1 MEVHNMS
8 TYDQINNIPKNS
20 FQMIDVCNSP
30 IYFHTTPN
38 QDGKCEFL
46 SKKLPIS
53 ILDAS
58 NLQKPV
64 IRFARLL
71 YLPTSAITPQ
81 TPYEHS
87 PMYEYYDVFT
97 DIDNRYTLYTSDL
110 YIKNFVSNGF
120 TIPILYSITNRD
132 QYSRFLQIQRA
143 PVVPMP
149 TENEA
154 FRFTVNLFKSKN
166 QDNPSSEAAPAGMNS
181 SAPVVSVKYD
191 SIPSS
196 NPSFVAPAEEKKDN
210 SSPNTAPE
218 DTNSSGSNPV
228 PTAPEKPATADETLT
243 LNELSFDNSTEAK
256 KDGISPETT
265 TDETNKSA
273 PEKADSLADTISS
286 KSISLTN
293 PADKKSEKSSQKTA
307 STDKKQDNSTAT
319 KENSYT
325 DELTGLKIIFDDGSE
340 DKKNKDTD
348 KDSRLKKIGAENNPF
363 SPYLSFHQDRYGMSD
378 GTMGITSPYR
388 EEGSS
393 GYSYTYDA
401 FTNFIVLPQSI
412 ECTINRDGTVEN
424 EVRLTVYMNP
434 NMFQTITVKPNK
446 TGNLINEIQ
455 KIFPQACLE
464 PFVKCANKHLSAYIS
479 KMLAKTPIT
488 YKYKKSGWNMFV
500 FPNGQR
506 SMFYCNDAMEHN
518 AVFCPET
525 GKRLDFLPNVTQSQA
540 FYYAVK
546 MLALGNMTK
555 TLPLF
560 LFSHIGVMYSIF
572 EEAGFA
578 PNFLLNIVGHTGS
591 LKTSVSKIFF
601 KILKDNRNDI
611 ASSFNDTATAMEIKM
626 GNTFDEVLLI
636 DDFRPS
642 SNKTETSR
650 MRNSLE
656 KLVRYFGDGVGK
668 SRGNPLLT
676 LNKEFRPHGVCAITG
691 EYLYGVPSSLLRML
705 IVHVNRNT
713 FDKKLLK
720 FYQDNPLM
728 FPTHIRFFIDYLQAN
743 YDVLVNHIRTQF
755 PILRDEYRTR
765 NWESRLVQTA
775 AWLNI
780 TAEIIFKFYAVKM
793 KLTSPEDAE
802 RQYEQCKFAI
812 SEAVN
817 QSNELAT
824 NTSPEKM
831 FLSGM
836 TRQIRDKKLLIADC
850 KNAYKQNT
858 ELYAGFLDREK
869 RRLFVRPTKA
879 FNAVLQYCDKM
890 DMRFTETERSTRQAL
905 IVNGYIQGQSEDDK
919 ENTSYVVRLDNNKE
933 VRMLAFYL
941 DKLESE
947 YGKIPC
953 NND

>member
-1 MEVHNMS
+1 MS
-8 TYDQINNIPKNS
+8 TSDQRNNIPKNS
-20 FQMIDVCNSP
+20 FQMIDVCNLP
-30 IYFHTTPN
+30 IYFDTTLN

-53 ILDAS
+53 ILDSS

-64 IRFARLL
+64 IRFARLIGFTNPNSTMPEYANAMLPSNNL
-71 YLPTSAITPQ
+71 YTV
-81 TPYEHS
+81 YC
-87 PMYEYYDVFT
+87 
-97 DIDNRYTLYTSDL
+97 DIDNKYALYTTDSSNC
-110 YIKNFVSNGF
+110 NFAYNGF
-120 TIPILYSITNRD
+120 SIPVLPPITNRD
-132 QYSRFLQIQRA
+132 QYSGFLQIQRA

-166 QDNPSSEAAPAGMNS
+166 QDNPSSEAAPSVMNN

-191 SIPSS
+191 STPSS
-196 NPSFVAPAEEKKDN
+196 NPSFVAPAE
-210 SSPNTAPE
+210 
-218 DTNSSGSNPV
+218 
-228 PTAPEKPATADETLT
+228 
-243 LNELSFDNSTEAK
+243 AK
-256 KDGISPETT
+256 KDGISPETAP
-265 TDETNKSA
+265 DETNKSA
-273 PEKADSLADTISS
+273 PEKADTLADTISS
-286 KSISLTN
+286 KSISLNN
-293 PADKKSEKSSQKTA
+293 PADKKSEKSSQKTD
-307 STDKKQDNSTAT
+307 STDKKQDNSTAA

-325 DELTGLKIIFDDGSE
+325 DKLTGLKIIFDDGSE

-348 KDSRLKKIGAENNPF
+348 KDSRLKKIGTDNNPF

-378 GTMGITSPYR
+378 GTMGITTPYR

-401 FTNFIVLPQSI
+401 FTNFIVIPQSI

-424 EVRLTVYMNP
+424 EVRLTVYLKP
-434 NMFQTITVKPNK
+434 NIYQTITVKPNK

-479 KMLAKTPIT
+479 KMLAKTPMT
-488 YKYKKSGWNMFV
+488 YRYKKSGWNMFV

-728 FPTHIRFFIDYLQAN
+728 FPTHIRFFIDYLQAK

-812 SEAVN
+812 SEVVN

-836 TRQIRDKKLLIADC
+836 TRQIRDKMLLIADC

-858 ELYAGFLDREK
+858 ELYAGFLDQEK

>member
-1 MEVHNMS
+1 MS
-8 TYDQINNIPKNS
+8 IYDQINNIPRNS
-20 FQMIDVCNSP
+20 FQMVDVCNLP
-30 IYFHTTPN
+30 IYFDTTLN
-38 QDGKCEFL
+38 QDGKYEFK
-46 SKKLPIS
+46 SPKSPIS
-53 ILDAS
+53 ILNTGD
-58 NLQKPV
+58 LQNPV
-64 IRFARLL
+64 IRFARLIGFSSPNSTIPEYANAMLPSSNL
-71 YLPTSAITPQ
+71 YTV
-81 TPYEHS
+81 YC
-87 PMYEYYDVFT
+87 
-97 DIDNRYTLYTSDL
+97 DIDNKYSLYTTDSSNSN
-110 YIKNFVSNGF
+110 YTYNGF
-120 TIPILYSITNRD
+120 SIPVFPLTINFE
-132 QYSRFLQIQRA
+132 QYSTFLQIQRA
-143 PVVPMP
+143 PVAPIP
-149 TENEA
+149 TENEV
-154 FRFTVNLFKSKN
+154 FRFAVEQFNSKN
-166 QDNPSSEAAPAGMNS
+166 RQNPSPEAAP
-181 SAPVVSVKYD
+181 
-191 SIPSS
+191 
-196 NPSFVAPAEEKKDN
+196 
-210 SSPNTAPE
+210 
-218 DTNSSGSNPV
+218 
-228 PTAPEKPATADETLT
+228 
-243 LNELSFDNSTEAK
+243 
-256 KDGISPETT
+256 
-265 TDETNKSA
+265 DETNKYA
-273 PEKADSLADTISS
+273 PEKSATLADAISS
-286 KSISLTN
+286 KSLSLSN
-293 PADKKSEKSSQKTA
+293 PEDKKSEKTSPATDSP
-307 STDKKQDNSTAT
+307 DKKQDNSTAA

-340 DKKNKDTD
+340 EKKEKNDD
-348 KDSRLKKIGAENNPF
+348 KDSNLKKIGAENDPF

-378 GTMGITSPYR
+378 GTMGITSYR
-388 EEGSS
+388 DDGSS
-393 GYSYTYDA
+393 GFSYTYDA
-401 FTNFIVLPQSI
+401 FTNFIVIPQSI

-424 EVRLTVYMNP
+424 EVRLTVYLKP
-434 NMFQTITVKPNK
+434 NIYQTITVKPNK

-479 KMLAKTPIT
+479 KMLAKTPLT
-488 YKYKKSGWNMFV
+488 YRYRKSGWNMFV

-506 SMFYCNDAMEHN
+506 SMFYCNDAMEQN
-518 AVFCPET
+518 AVFSTET
-525 GKRLDFLPNVTQSQA
+525 GKRLDFFPNVTQSQA
-540 FYYAVK
+540 FYFAVK

-601 KILKDNRNDI
+601 KILRDNRNDI

-705 IVHVNRNT
+705 IVHVNTKT

-743 YDVLVNHIRTQF
+743 YGVLVNHIRTRS
-755 PILRDEYRTR
+755 PVLRDEYRTR
-765 NWESRLVQTA
+765 SWESRLVQTA
-775 AWLNI
+775 AWLDI
-780 TAEIIFKFYAVKM
+780 TAEIVFKFYAVQM
-793 KLTSPEDAE
+793 KLTSPEDAK

-817 QSNELAT
+817 ESNELAT

-831 FLSGM
+831 FLNGM
-836 TRQIRDKKLLIADC
+836 TKQIRDKKLLIAES
-850 KNAYKQNT
+850 KNVYKQNT
-858 ELYAGFLDREK
+858 ELYAGFIDKEK

-879 FNAVLQYCDKM
+879 FNSVLQYCDKM

-941 DKLESE
+941 DKLENE

-953 NND
+953 CTGE

>member
-1 MEVHNMS
+1 MS

-20 FQMIDVCNSP
+20 FQMTDACNLP
-30 IYFHTTPN
+30 IYFDTTLN
-38 QDGKCEFL
+38 QEGKCEFL

-53 ILDAS
+53 ILDSS

-64 IRFARLL
+64 IRFARLIGFTNPNSTMPEYANAMLPSNNL
-71 YLPTSAITPQ
+71 YTV
-81 TPYEHS
+81 YC
-87 PMYEYYDVFT
+87 
-97 DIDNRYTLYTSDL
+97 DIDNKYALYTTDSSSC
-110 YIKNFVSNGF
+110 NFAYNGF
-120 TIPILYSITNRD
+120 SIPMFPPITNRD
-132 QYSRFLQIQRA
+132 QYSLFLQIQRA
-143 PVVPMP
+143 PVAPMP

-154 FRFTVNLFKSKN
+154 FRFAVNQFKSKK
-166 QDNPSSEAAPAGMNS
+166 QDNPLSEAAPAGINN

-196 NPSFVAPAEEKKDN
+196 NPSFVAPAE
-210 SSPNTAPE
+210 
-218 DTNSSGSNPV
+218 
-228 PTAPEKPATADETLT
+228 
-243 LNELSFDNSTEAK
+243 AK
-256 KDGISPETT
+256 KDDISSEIAP
-265 TDETNKSA
+265 DETNKSA
-273 PEKADSLADTISS
+273 PEKADTLADTISS
-286 KSISLTN
+286 KSISLSN
-293 PADKKSEKSSQKTA
+293 PEEKKSEKTSPATDSP
-307 STDKKQDNSTAT
+307 DKKQDNSTAA

-325 DELTGLKIIFDDGSE
+325 DKLTGLKIIFDDGSQ

-378 GTMGITSPYR
+378 GTMGITTPYR
-388 EEGSS
+388 NDGDS

-401 FTNFIVLPQSI
+401 FTNFIVIPQSI
-412 ECTINRDGTVEN
+412 ECTINRDGTAEN
-424 EVRLTVYMNP
+424 EVRLTVYLKP
-434 NMFQTITVKPNK
+434 NIYQTITVKPNK

-479 KMLAKTPIT
+479 KMLAKTPLT
-488 YKYKKSGWNMFV
+488 YRYRKSGWNMIV

-506 SMFYCNDAMEHN
+506 SMFYCNDAMEQN
-518 AVFCPET
+518 AVFSTET
-525 GKRLDFLPNVTQSQA
+525 GKRLDFLPKVTQSQA
-540 FYYAVK
+540 FYFAVK

-601 KILKDNRNDI
+601 KILRDNRNDI

-720 FYQDNPLM
+720 FYQDNPLI

-780 TAEIIFKFYAVKM
+780 TAEIIFKFYAVQM

-817 QSNELAT
+817 ESNELAT

-831 FLSGM
+831 FLNGM
-836 TRQIRDKKLLIADC
+836 TKQIRDKKLLIAES
-850 KNAYKQNT
+850 KNVYKQNT
-858 ELYAGFLDREK
+858 ELYAGFIDREK

>member
-1 MEVHNMS
+1 MS
-8 TYDQINNIPKNS
+8 AYDQINNIPKNS
-20 FQMIDVCNSP
+20 FQLVDVSNLP
-30 IYFHTTPN
+30 IYFDTTQN
-38 QDGKCEFL
+38 QSDKYEFK
-46 SKKLPIS
+46 SPKSPIS
-53 ILDAS
+53 ILNTGD
-58 NLQKPV
+58 LQNPV
-64 IRFARLL
+64 IRFARLIGFSNPNSTIPEYANSMLPSSNL
-71 YLPTSAITPQ
+71 YTV
-81 TPYEHS
+81 YC
-87 PMYEYYDVFT
+87 
-97 DIDNRYTLYTSDL
+97 DIDNKYSLYTTDSSNSN
-110 YIKNFVSNGF
+110 YTYNGF
-120 TIPILYSITNRD
+120 SIPVFPPAINFE
-132 QYSRFLQIQRA
+132 QYSAFLQIQRA
-143 PVVPMP
+143 PVAPIP

-154 FRFTVNLFKSKN
+154 FRFAVELFNAKNRQNL
-166 QDNPSSEAAPAGMNS
+166 SSETAPAGMNNS
-181 SAPVVSVKYD
+181 GPVVEVKYD

-196 NPSFVAPAEEKKDN
+196 NPSFTAPANDEQKNLLPE
-210 SSPNTAPE
+210 TAPE
-218 DTNSSGSNPV
+218 ETNSSGSKPIA
-228 PTAPEKPATADETLT
+228 PAPEKPEASDETLS
-243 LNELSFDNSTEAK
+243 LNELNFDNSSEAK
-256 KDGISPETT
+256 KNDTSPETAP
-265 TDETNKSA
+265 DETNKSA
-273 PEKADSLADTISS
+273 PEKSATLADAISS
-286 KSISLTN
+286 KSISLSN
-293 PADKKSEKSSQKTA
+293 PEEKKSEKTSPATDSP
-307 STDKKQDNSTAT
+307 DKKQDNSTAA

-340 DKKNKDTD
+340 EKKKKNDD
-348 KDSRLKKIGAENNPF
+348 KDSNLKKISAENDPF

-378 GTMGITSPYR
+378 GTMGITTPYR
-388 EEGSS
+388 NDGDS

-401 FTNFIVLPQSI
+401 FTNFIVIPQSI
-412 ECTINRDGTVEN
+412 DCTINRDGTAEN
-424 EVRLTVYMNP
+424 EVRLTVYLRP
-434 NMFQTITVKPNK
+434 NIYQTITVKPNK

-479 KMLAKTPIT
+479 KMLAKTPLT
-488 YKYKKSGWNMFV
+488 YRYRKSGWNMFS

-506 SMFYCNDAMEHN
+506 SMFYCNDAMEQN
-518 AVFCPET
+518 AVFSTET

-540 FYYAVK
+540 FYFAVK

-601 KILKDNRNDI
+601 KILRDNRNDI

-743 YDVLVNHIRTQF
+743 YGVLVNYIRTRF
-755 PILRDEYRTR
+755 PVLRDEYRTR
-765 NWESRLVQTA
+765 SWESRLVQTA
-775 AWLNI
+775 AWLDI
-780 TAEIIFKFYAVKM
+780 TAEIVFKFYAVQM
-793 KLTSPEDAE
+793 ILTSPEDAK

-817 QSNELAT
+817 ESNELAT

-831 FLSGM
+831 FLNGM
-836 TRQIRDKKLLIADC
+836 TKQIRDKKLLIAEN
-850 KNAYKQNT
+850 KNVYKQNT
-858 ELYAGFLDREK
+858 ELYAGFIDKEK

-879 FNAVLQYCDKM
+879 FNSVLQYCDKM

-941 DKLESE
+941 DKLENE

-953 NND
+953 CTEK

>member
-1 MEVHNMS
+1 MV
-8 TYDQINNIPKNS
+8 
-20 FQMIDVCNSP
+20 
-30 IYFHTTPN
+30 
-38 QDGKCEFL
+38 
-46 SKKLPIS
+46 
-53 ILDAS
+53 
-58 NLQKPV
+58 
-64 IRFARLL
+64 
-71 YLPTSAITPQ
+71 
-81 TPYEHS
+81 
-87 PMYEYYDVFT
+87 
-97 DIDNRYTLYTSDL
+97 
-110 YIKNFVSNGF
+110 
-120 TIPILYSITNRD
+120 
-132 QYSRFLQIQRA
+132 
-143 PVVPMP
+143 
-149 TENEA
+149 
-154 FRFTVNLFKSKN
+154 
-166 QDNPSSEAAPAGMNS
+166 
-181 SAPVVSVKYD
+181 
-191 SIPSS
+191 
-196 NPSFVAPAEEKKDN
+196 
-210 SSPNTAPE
+210 
-218 DTNSSGSNPV
+218 
-228 PTAPEKPATADETLT
+228 
-243 LNELSFDNSTEAK
+243 
-256 KDGISPETT
+256 
-265 TDETNKSA
+265 
-273 PEKADSLADTISS
+273 
-286 KSISLTN
+286 
-293 PADKKSEKSSQKTA
+293 
-307 STDKKQDNSTAT
+307 
-319 KENSYT
+319 
-325 DELTGLKIIFDDGSE
+325 
-340 DKKNKDTD
+340 
-348 KDSRLKKIGAENNPF
+348 
-363 SPYLSFHQDRYGMSD
+363 
-378 GTMGITSPYR
+378 
-388 EEGSS
+388 
-393 GYSYTYDA
+393 
-401 FTNFIVLPQSI
+401 
-412 ECTINRDGTVEN
+412 
-424 EVRLTVYMNP
+424 
-434 NMFQTITVKPNK
+434 
-446 TGNLINEIQ
+446 
-455 KIFPQACLE
+455 FPQACLD

-479 KMLAKTPIT
+479 RLLADTPMN
-488 YKYKKSGWNMFV
+488 YKFRKSGWNMFIY
-500 FPNGQR
+500 PTGQR
-506 SMFYCNDAMEHN
+506 TMFYCNDTMFQNEI
-518 AVFCPET
+518 FSTET
-525 GKRLDFLPNVTQSQA
+525 GKYLNYYDNITRNQA
-540 FYYAVK
+540 FYHAVK

-728 FPTHIRFFIDYLQAN
+728 FPTHIRFFIDYLQEN

-802 RQYEQCKFAI
+802 RQYQQCKFAI

-817 QSNELAT
+817 ESNELAT

-836 TRQIRDKKLLIADC
+836 TKQIRDKKLLIADC
-850 KNAYKQNT
+850 KNAYKKNT

>member
-1 MEVHNMS
+1 MS

-30 IYFHTTPN
+30 IYFDTTLN
-38 QDGKCEFL
+38 QDGKCVFL

-53 ILDAS
+53 ILDSS

-81 TPYEHS
+81 TPYEQL
-87 PMYEYYDVFT
+87 PIYDYYNVFT
-97 DIDNRYTLYTSDL
+97 DIDNRYSLYTTDI

-120 TIPILYSITNRD
+120 TIPMLYPIANYD

-143 PVVPMP
+143 PIAPLP
-149 TENEA
+149 TNNEA
-154 FRFTVNLFKSKN
+154 FRFTANLFNQKTSDTSANEK
-166 QDNPSSEAAPAGMNS
+166 QDNPSSEAAPAGINN
-181 SAPVVSVKYD
+181 SAPVVAIKYD

-196 NPSFVAPAEEKKDN
+196 NPSFVAPA
-210 SSPNTAPE
+210 
-218 DTNSSGSNPV
+218 
-228 PTAPEKPATADETLT
+228 
-243 LNELSFDNSTEAK
+243 EAK

-273 PEKADSLADTISS
+273 PEKATTLADTISS

-293 PADKKSEKSSQKTA
+293 PADKKSEKSSQKTD
-307 STDKKQDNSTAT
+307 STDKKQDNSTAA

-325 DELTGLKIIFDDGSE
+325 DKLTGLKIIFDDGSE

-378 GTMGITSPYR
+378 GTMGITTPYR
-388 EEGSS
+388 DNGSS

-401 FTNFIVLPQSI
+401 FTNFIVIPQSI

-434 NMFQTITVKPNK
+434 NMFQTIIVKPNK

-518 AVFCPET
+518 AVFSPET

-705 IVHVNRNT
+705 IVHVNTQT

-780 TAEIIFKFYAVKM
+780 TAEIVFKFYAVKM

-858 ELYAGFLDREK
+858 ELYAGFIDREK

>member
-1 MEVHNMS
+1 M
-8 TYDQINNIPKNS
+8 DIRIPRPAIPNKD
-20 FQMIDVCNSP
+20 FTFFDICNSP
-30 IYFHTTPN
+30 IHLDITLNSGVIYEYLTPRTDEAFID
-38 QDGKCEFL
+38 QSSLK
-46 SKKLPIS
+46 
-53 ILDAS
+53 
-58 NLQKPV
+58 KPV
-64 IRFARLL
+64 IRFARIIS
-71 YLPTSAITPQ
+71 T
-81 TPYEHS
+81 TPYNPVLPS
-87 PMYEYYDVFT
+87 NLYTVFT
-97 DIDNRYTLYTSDL
+97 DIDNKYTLYKTDKPIRNEPFGNL
-110 YIKNFVSNGF
+110 A
-120 TIPILYSITNRD
+120 IPVFNPINEAACYSLT
-132 QYSRFLQIQRA
+132 LQRQPA
-143 PVVPMP
+143 PVNPARNDSAVLFG
-149 TENEA
+149 ENNDIQKE
-154 FRFTVNLFKSKN
+154 T
-166 QDNPSSEAAPAGMNS
+166 
-181 SAPVVSVKYD
+181 
-191 SIPSS
+191 
-196 NPSFVAPAEEKKDN
+196 
-210 SSPNTAPE
+210 
-218 DTNSSGSNPV
+218 
-228 PTAPEKPATADETLT
+228 PEKPDNTADT
-243 LNELSFDNSTEAK
+243 
-256 KDGISPETT
+256 
-265 TDETNKSA
+265 
-273 PEKADSLADTISS
+273 
-286 KSISLTN
+286 
-293 PADKKSEKSSQKTA
+293 
-307 STDKKQDNSTAT
+307 KQDNS
-319 KENSYT
+319 S
-325 DELTGLKIIFDDGSE
+325 
-340 DKKNKDTD
+340 
-348 KDSRLKKIGAENNPF
+348 AEQKNPF
-363 SPYLSFHQDRYGMSD
+363 SSEPSFKNGRYCISD
-378 GTMGITSPYR
+378 GKMCLMSIFSEP
-388 EEGSS
+388 GS
-393 GYSYTYDA
+393 TDPIIKCEP
-401 FTNFIVLPQSI
+401 FTNFCVIPQSI
-412 ECTINRDGTVEN
+412 DCIIERDGKMGKEL
-424 EVRLTVYMNP
+424 RLTIYMNQYLY
-434 NMFQTITVKPNK
+434 QTITVKPNK
-446 TGNLINEIQ
+446 TEHLMDDIQ
-455 KIFPQACLE
+455 MVFPQACLD

-479 KMLAKTPIT
+479 RLLADTPMN
-488 YKYKKSGWNMFV
+488 YKFRKSGWNMFIY
-500 FPNGQR
+500 PTGQR
-506 SMFYCNDAMEHN
+506 TMFYCNDTMFQNEI
-518 AVFCPET
+518 FSTET
-525 GKRLDFLPNVTQSQA
+525 GKYLNYYENITRNQA
-540 FYYAVK
+540 FYHAVK

-780 TAEIIFKFYAVKM
+780 TAEIIFKFYAVQM

-812 SEAVN
+812 SEVVN

-831 FLSGM
+831 FLNGM
-836 TRQIRDKKLLIADC
+836 TKQIRDKKLLIADC
-850 KNAYKQNT
+850 KSAYKQDT

-941 DKLESE
+941 DKLENE

-953 NND
+953 CIEK

>member
-1 MEVHNMS
+1 MEVHDMS
-8 TYDQINNIPKNS
+8 TYDQINNIPRNS
-20 FQMIDVCNSP
+20 FQMVDVCNLP
-30 IYFHTTPN
+30 IYFDTALN
-38 QDGKCEFL
+38 QDGKYEFKFPK
-46 SKKLPIS
+46 SPIS
-53 ILDAS
+53 ILNTGD
-58 NLQKPV
+58 LQNPV
-64 IRFARLL
+64 IRFARLIGFSSPNSTIPECANAMLPSSNL
-71 YLPTSAITPQ
+71 YTV
-81 TPYEHS
+81 YC
-87 PMYEYYDVFT
+87 
-97 DIDNRYTLYTSDL
+97 DIDNKYSLYTTDESNNN
-110 YIKNFVSNGF
+110 YSYNGF
-120 TIPILYSITNRD
+120 SIPVFPPAINLE
-132 QYSRFLQIQRA
+132 QYSAFLQIQRA
-143 PVVPMP
+143 PVAPIP

-154 FRFTVNLFKSKN
+154 FRFAVEQFNSKN
-166 QDNPSSEAAPAGMNS
+166 RQNPSPEAAP
-181 SAPVVSVKYD
+181 
-191 SIPSS
+191 
-196 NPSFVAPAEEKKDN
+196 
-210 SSPNTAPE
+210 
-218 DTNSSGSNPV
+218 
-228 PTAPEKPATADETLT
+228 
-243 LNELSFDNSTEAK
+243 
-256 KDGISPETT
+256 
-265 TDETNKSA
+265 DETNKSA
-273 PEKADSLADTISS
+273 PEKSATLADAISS
-286 KSISLTN
+286 KSLSLSN
-293 PADKKSEKSSQKTA
+293 PEDKKSKKTSPA
-307 STDKKQDNSTAT
+307 TDSPDKKQDNSTAA

-325 DELTGLKIIFDDGSE
+325 DVLTGLEIIFDDGSE
-340 DKKNKDTD
+340 EKKEKNDD
-348 KDSRLKKIGAENNPF
+348 KDSNLKKIGAENDPF

-378 GTMGITSPYR
+378 GTMGITTPYR
-388 EEGSS
+388 DDGSS
-393 GYSYTYDA
+393 GFSYTYDA
-401 FTNFIVLPQSI
+401 FTNFIVIPQSI
-412 ECTINRDGTVEN
+412 ECTINRDGTAEN
-424 EVRLTVYMNP
+424 EVRLTVYLKP
-434 NMFQTITVKPNK
+434 NIYQTITVKPNK

-479 KMLAKTPIT
+479 KMLAKTPLT
-488 YKYKKSGWNMFV
+488 YRYRKSGWNMFA

-506 SMFYCNDAMEHN
+506 SMFFCNDAMEQN
-518 AVFCPET
+518 AVFSTET

-540 FYYAVK
+540 FYFAVK

-601 KILKDNRNDI
+601 KILRDNRNDI

-705 IVHVNRNT
+705 IVHVNTKT

-743 YDVLVNHIRTQF
+743 YGVLVNHIRTRS
-755 PILRDEYRTR
+755 PVLCDEYRTR
-765 NWESRLVQTA
+765 SWESRLVQTA
-775 AWLNI
+775 AWLDI
-780 TAEIIFKFYAVKM
+780 TAEIVFKFYAVQM
-793 KLTSPEDAE
+793 KLTSPEDAK

-817 QSNELAT
+817 ESNELAT

-831 FLSGM
+831 FLNGM
-836 TRQIRDKKLLIADC
+836 TKQIRDYNLLIAES
-850 KNAYKQNT
+850 KTVYKQNT
-858 ELYAGFLDREK
+858 ELYAGFIDKEK

-941 DKLESE
+941 DKLENE

-953 NND
+953 CNENE

>member
-1 MEVHNMS
+1 MEVHDMS
-8 TYDQINNIPKNS
+8 TYDPINNIPKNS
-20 FQMIDVCNSP
+20 FQMLDVCNSP
-30 IYFHTTPN
+30 IYFDTTLN
-38 QDGKCEFL
+38 QDGKYEFK
-46 SKKLPIS
+46 SPKSPIS
-53 ILDAS
+53 ILNTGD
-58 NLQKPV
+58 LQNPV
-64 IRFARLL
+64 IRFARLIGFSNPNSTIPEYANAMLPSSNL
-71 YLPTSAITPQ
+71 YTV
-81 TPYEHS
+81 YC
-87 PMYEYYDVFT
+87 
-97 DIDNRYTLYTSDL
+97 DIDNKYLLYTTDESNNN
-110 YIKNFVSNGF
+110 YTYNGF
-120 TIPILYSITNRD
+120 SIPVFPPAINLE
-132 QYSRFLQIQRA
+132 QYSTFLQIQSA
-143 PVVPMP
+143 PVAPIP

-154 FRFTVNLFKSKN
+154 FRFAVEQFNSKN
-166 QDNPSSEAAPAGMNS
+166 RQNPSPEAAP
-181 SAPVVSVKYD
+181 
-191 SIPSS
+191 
-196 NPSFVAPAEEKKDN
+196 
-210 SSPNTAPE
+210 
-218 DTNSSGSNPV
+218 
-228 PTAPEKPATADETLT
+228 
-243 LNELSFDNSTEAK
+243 
-256 KDGISPETT
+256 
-265 TDETNKSA
+265 DETNKYA
-273 PEKADSLADTISS
+273 PEKSATLADAISS
-286 KSISLTN
+286 KSLSLTN
-293 PADKKSEKSSQKTA
+293 STDKKSEKTSPATDSP
-307 STDKKQDNSTAT
+307 DKKQDNSTAA

-340 DKKNKDTD
+340 EKKKKNDD
-348 KDSRLKKIGAENNPF
+348 KDSNLKKIGAENDPF

-378 GTMGITSPYR
+378 GTMGITTPYR
-388 EEGSS
+388 DDGDS
-393 GYSYTYDA
+393 GFSYTYDA
-401 FTNFIVLPQSI
+401 FTNFIVIPQSI
-412 ECTINRDGTVEN
+412 ECTINRDGTAEN
-424 EVRLTVYMNP
+424 EVRLTVYLKP
-434 NMFQTITVKPNK
+434 NIYQTITVKPNK

-479 KMLAKTPIT
+479 KMLAKTPLT
-488 YKYKKSGWNMFV
+488 YRYRKSGWNMFV

-506 SMFYCNDAMEHN
+506 SMFYCNDAMEQN
-518 AVFCPET
+518 AVFSTET

-540 FYYAVK
+540 FYFAVK

-601 KILKDNRNDI
+601 KILRDNRNDI

-705 IVHVNRNT
+705 IVHVNNKT

-743 YDVLVNHIRTQF
+743 YGVLVNHIRTHF
-755 PILRDEYRTR
+755 PVLCDEYRTR
-765 NWESRLVQTA
+765 SWESRLVHTA
-775 AWLNI
+775 AWLDI
-780 TAEIIFKFYAVKM
+780 TAEIVFKFYAVQM
-793 KLTSPEDAE
+793 KLTSPEDAK

-831 FLSGM
+831 FLNGM
-836 TRQIRDKKLLIADC
+836 TKQIRDKKLLIAES
-850 KNAYKQNT
+850 KNVYKQNT
-858 ELYAGFLDREK
+858 ELYAGFIDKEK

-941 DKLESE
+941 DKLENE

-953 NND
+953 CTGE

>member
-1 MEVHNMS
+1 MS
-8 TYDQINNIPKNS
+8 AYDQINNIPKNS
-20 FQMIDVCNSP
+20 FQLVDVCNLP
-30 IYFHTTPN
+30 IYFDTTQN
-38 QDGKCEFL
+38 QSDKYEFK
-46 SKKLPIS
+46 SPKSPIS
-53 ILDAS
+53 ILKTGD
-58 NLQKPV
+58 LQKPV
-64 IRFARLL
+64 IRFARLIGFSNPNSTIPEYANAMLPSSNL
-71 YLPTSAITPQ
+71 YTV
-81 TPYEHS
+81 YC
-87 PMYEYYDVFT
+87 
-97 DIDNRYTLYTSDL
+97 DIDNKYLLYTTDESNNNYSYKDFL
-110 YIKNFVSNGF
+110 IPVFPPAINFE
-120 TIPILYSITNRD
+120 
-132 QYSRFLQIQRA
+132 QYSALLQIQRA
-143 PVVPMP
+143 PVAPIP

-154 FRFTVNLFKSKN
+154 FRFAVELFNSKN
-166 QDNPSSEAAPAGMNS
+166 RQNLSSETATAGMNNS
-181 SAPVVSVKYD
+181 GPVVEVKYD

-196 NPSFVAPAEEKKDN
+196 NPSFTAPANDEQNNLLPEA
-210 SSPNTAPE
+210 SPDE
-218 DTNSSGSNPV
+218 TNSSGSEPIA
-228 PTAPEKPATADETLT
+228 PAPEKTEASDKTLY
-243 LNELSFDNSTEAK
+243 LNELNFDNSTETK
-256 KDGISPETT
+256 KNDLSPESAP
-265 TDETNKSA
+265 DETNKSA
-273 PEKADSLADTISS
+273 PEKSATLADAISS
-286 KSISLTN
+286 KSISLSN
-293 PADKKSEKSSQKTA
+293 PEEKKSEKTSPATDSP
-307 STDKKQDNSTAT
+307 DKKQDNSTAA

-340 DKKNKDTD
+340 EKKKKNDD
-348 KDSRLKKIGAENNPF
+348 KDSNLKKISAENDPF

-378 GTMGITSPYR
+378 GTMGITTPYR
-388 EEGSS
+388 NDGDS

-401 FTNFIVLPQSI
+401 FTNFIVIPQSI
-412 ECTINRDGTVEN
+412 DCTINRDGTAEN
-424 EVRLTVYMNP
+424 EVRLTVYLKP
-434 NMFQTITVKPNK
+434 NIYQTITVKPNK
-446 TGNLINEIQ
+446 TGILINEIQ

-479 KMLAKTPIT
+479 KMLAKTPLT
-488 YKYKKSGWNMFV
+488 YRYRKSGWNMIV

-506 SMFYCNDAMEHN
+506 SMFYCNDAMEQN
-518 AVFCPET
+518 AVFSTET

-540 FYYAVK
+540 FYFAVK

-601 KILKDNRNDI
+601 KILRDNRNDI

-720 FYQDNPLM
+720 FYQDNPLI

-743 YDVLVNHIRTQF
+743 YDVLVNYIRTKF
-755 PILRDEYRTR
+755 PVLRDEYRTR
-765 NWESRLVQTA
+765 SWESRLVQTA
-775 AWLNI
+775 AWLDI
-780 TAEIIFKFYAVKM
+780 TAEIIFKFYAVQM
-793 KLTSPEDAE
+793 ILTSPEDAK

-817 QSNELAT
+817 ESNELAT

-831 FLSGM
+831 FLNGM
-836 TRQIRDKKLLIADC
+836 TKQIRDKKLLIAES

-858 ELYAGFLDREK
+858 ELYAGFIDREK

-879 FNAVLQYCDKM
+879 FNSVLQYCDKM

-941 DKLESE
+941 DKLENE

-953 NND
+953 CTEK

>member
-1 MEVHNMS
+1 MS
-8 TYDQINNIPKNS
+8 AYDQINNIPKNS
-20 FQMIDVCNSP
+20 FQLVDVCNLP
-30 IYFHTTPN
+30 IYFDTTQN
-38 QDGKCEFL
+38 QSDKYEFK
-46 SKKLPIS
+46 SPKSPIS
-53 ILDAS
+53 ILKTGD
-58 NLQKPV
+58 LQKPV
-64 IRFARLL
+64 IRFARLIGFSNPNSTIPEYANAMLPSSNL
-71 YLPTSAITPQ
+71 YTV
-81 TPYEHS
+81 YC
-87 PMYEYYDVFT
+87 
-97 DIDNRYTLYTSDL
+97 DIDNKYLLYTTDESNNNYSYKDFS
-110 YIKNFVSNGF
+110 IPVFPPAINFK
-120 TIPILYSITNRD
+120 
-132 QYSRFLQIQRA
+132 QYSALLQIQRA
-143 PVVPMP
+143 PVAPIP

-154 FRFTVNLFKSKN
+154 FRFAVELFNAKNRKNL
-166 QDNPSSEAAPAGMNS
+166 SSETATAGMNNS
-181 SAPVVSVKYD
+181 GPVVEVKYD

-196 NPSFVAPAEEKKDN
+196 NPSFTAPANDEQNNLLPEA
-210 SSPNTAPE
+210 SPDE
-218 DTNSSGSNPV
+218 TNSSGSKPIA
-228 PTAPEKPATADETLT
+228 PAPEKPAAADETLS
-243 LNELSFDNSTEAK
+243 LNELNFDDSTEAK
-256 KDGISPETT
+256 KDGITQEAAP
-265 TDETNKSA
+265 DETNKSA
-273 PEKADSLADTISS
+273 PEKATTLADTISS
-286 KSISLTN
+286 KSISLSN
-293 PADKKSEKSSQKTA
+293 PADKKSKKSSQKTA
-307 STDKKQDNSTAT
+307 SQDNSTAT

-363 SPYLSFHQDRYGMSD
+363 SPYLSFHQDRYGMSE
-378 GTMGITSPYR
+378 GTMGITTPYR
-388 EEGSS
+388 DNGSS

-446 TGNLINEIQ
+446 TGNIINEIQ

-479 KMLAKTPIT
+479 KMLAKTPLT
-488 YKYKKSGWNMFV
+488 YRYRKSGWNMIV
-500 FPNGQR
+500 FQNGQR
-506 SMFYCNDAMEHN
+506 SMFYCNDAMEQN
-518 AVFCPET
+518 AVFSTET
-525 GKRLDFLPNVTQSQA
+525 GKRLDFLPKVTQSQA

-601 KILKDNRNDI
+601 KILRDNRNDI

-836 TRQIRDKKLLIADC
+836 TKQIRDKKLLIADC
-850 KNAYKQNT
+850 KNAYKKNT

-941 DKLESE
+941 DKLENE

-953 NND
+953 CTEK